1 MGLST
6 IISILEL
13 AAPFAGD
20 KKAFIEVAVK
30 ILKLVMENEK

>member
-6 IISILEL
+6 IISLLEL

-20 KKAFIEVAVK
+20 KKALIEVAVK
-30 ILKLVMENEK
+30 ILKLIEEAK